1 MHPLPNGDQRR
12 QLRVID
18 IKLTARASQSYFAEV
33 AYYSMAL
40 AGWLIDQRLD
50 NTFVV
55 VADGAVWPGA
65 HEASNLVRVHREF
78 MDQGATP
85 ILTQPG
91 MRWRRTWN
99 PCPLMCLHC
108 AYGVSCKSTSRTC

>member
-91 MRWRRTWN
+91 MRWRRPGTRA
-99 PCPLMCLHC
+99 L
-108 AYGVSCKSTSRTC
+108 